1 MARYSFE
8 FNNETS
14 VSHEIY
20 VQSRQDV
27 PGKERKITYTVVG
40 GKEETIS
47 DRNTFYENTEISL
60 ECAYRIDPADWN
72 RKRRM
77 IGKWLSGAGELTFS
91 DDPEVYWKVKDIQ
104 ISKFERPLK
113 KHATFTVKFIC
124 SPFEYIAEGKEF
136 RSPKDVYFNPYDL
149 SHPEYK
155 ITGEGVCTL
164 TVNGKKMKANIGQNL
179 TINTDLMLAYREDGS
194 IMNTSVTGDYEDLYL
209 KPGEN
214 SISVS
219 SGFSLTVKPN
229 WRCI

>member
-1 MARYSFE
+1 MARYYFE
-8 FNNETS
+8 FNNQTS
-14 VSHEIY
+14 TAHEIY

-27 PGKERKITYTVVG
+27 PGKERKITYIEVG
-40 GKEETIS
+40 GREETVS
-47 DRNTFYENTEISL
+47 EKSMFYENTEISL
-60 ECAYRIDPADWN
+60 ECAYRIAPADWN

-77 IGKWLSGAGELTFS
+77 IGKWLSGTGELLFS
-91 DDPEVYWKVKDIQ
+91 DDPEVFWKVKDIQ

-113 KHATFTVKFIC
+113 KYATFEVKFIC
-124 SPFEYIAEGKEF
+124 SPFEYMVDGKEF
-136 RSPKDVYFNPYDL
+136 RQPKEISFNPYEL

-155 ITGEGVCTL
+155 IIGEGICTL
-164 TVNGKKMKANIGQNL
+164 NVNGKTMKANIGQNL

-194 IMNTSVTGDYEDLYL
+194 VMNTSVTGDYEDLYL

-219 SGFSLTVKPN
+219 PGFSLTVKPN

>member
-1 MARYSFE
+1 M
-8 FNNETS
+8 
-14 VSHEIY
+14 
-20 VQSRQDV
+20 
-27 PGKERKITYTVVG
+27 
-40 GKEETIS
+40 
-47 DRNTFYENTEISL
+47 
-60 ECAYRIDPADWN
+60 
-72 RKRRM
+72 
-77 IGKWLSGAGELTFS
+77 
-91 DDPEVYWKVKDIQ
+91 
-104 ISKFERPLK
+104 
-113 KHATFTVKFIC
+113 KFIC

-155 ITGEGVCTL
+155 ITGEGICTL
-164 TVNGKKMKANIGQNL
+164 TVNGKTMKANIGQNL